1 MRRAIVKRFASVFG
15 LVAALT
21 FGVVDTARGQDDAA
35 KKNCRRRKRL
45 QSATAPRLKPLEMT
59 SSASCL

>member
-35 KKNCRRRKRL
+35 KKKQQAAEAAAERDRS
-45 QSATAPRLKPLEMT
+45 QG
-59 SSASCL
+59 SSRSR